1 MYVGKKVLSLHAKII
16 KARIMER
23 TVGLTP
29 MQLHLVSMLNFN
41 RSEEAAE
48 RLKVALEQFY
58 LAEFE
63 RMKSEMRYSGSL
75 TEEIVEESARKHFRT
90 AY

>member
-1 MYVGKKVLSLHAKII
+1 MAAV
-16 KARIMER
+16 MEQQ
-23 TVGLTP
+23 TGMTP

-41 RSEEAAE
+41 RTEEAE
-48 RLKVALEQFY
+48 KRLEAALQQFY

-63 RMKSEMRYSGSL
+63 RMKADMRREGSL
-75 TEEIVEESARKHFRT
+75 TEEIIADGAAQHFRT

>member
-1 MYVGKKVLSLHAKII
+1 MATTMKKHSG
-16 KARIMER
+16 M
-23 TVGLTP
+23 TP

-41 RSEEAAE
+41 SSKAAE
-48 RLKVALEQFY
+48 QRLKCALEQFY

-63 RMKSEMRYSGSL
+63 GMKDEMRRNGTL
-75 TEEIVEESARKHFRT
+75 TEEKLEEHASTHFRT

>member
-1 MYVGKKVLSLHAKII
+1 
-16 KARIMER
+16 MER